1 MPILMVCLSNTRYA
15 HLGGGA
21 HGNTLSA
28 ANGRDADK
36 VGAVVAVAT
45 DLGALAIQVAL
56 IVDLVDDHRA
66 LWICIS
72 KNVSFHSYRISL
84 TRTW

>member
-1 MPILMVCLSNTRYA
+1 MKTHDAHLGASWWCAEAIRVMPILVMCLSNTRDA

-45 DLGALAIQVAL
+45 DLGALAIEVAL
-56 IVDLVDDHRA
+56 VVDLVDDHRA
-66 LWICIS
+66 L
-72 KNVSFHSYRISL
+72 
-84 TRTW
+84 